1 MVSKYRNRKAVI
13 DGITFDSKKE
23 ARRYSELKLLKKAGR
38 IENLELQPS
47 FVLVDGYV
55 NGAGKK
61 IRPMTYKADFRYYD
75 VMEKCE
81 VIEDVKGVRTEV
93 YKLKKKLFEERYAP
107 LTITEV

>member
-1 MVSKYRNRKAVI
+1 MASKYRNRKTVI

-23 ARRYSELKLLKKAGR
+23 ARRYSELKLLKKAGH
-38 IENLELQPS
+38 IKNLELQPS

-55 NGAGKK
+55 NGTGKK
-61 IRPMTYKADFRYYD
+61 IRPMIYKADFRYYD
-75 VMEKCE
+75 VMGKCE
-81 VIEDVKGVRTEV
+81 VVEDVKGVRTEV